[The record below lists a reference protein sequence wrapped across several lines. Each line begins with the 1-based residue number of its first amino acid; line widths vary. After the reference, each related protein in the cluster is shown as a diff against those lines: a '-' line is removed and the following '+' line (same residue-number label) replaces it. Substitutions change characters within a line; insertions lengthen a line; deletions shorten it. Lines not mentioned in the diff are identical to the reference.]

1 MSMLFEHRKEKI
13 LSLLLENNTVTIHD
27 LVIHTGVSESTLR
40 RDLIALEE
48 EGLLTRIHGGA
59 TKVKNINPEL
69 KMVQKQTINH
79 DKKVKI
85 AQYCS
90 TLIKPNN
97 QVYVD
102 AGTATLEIVRF
113 MPTDKNI
120 QIVTNGVDQALLALQ
135 RGIKVTLLG
144 GPVKQSTHAIVG
156 ITAYQQLER
165 MNFSMSFIGMNGI
178 SLESGLT
185 TTNLDEAALKECAMQ
200 QSHKIRILM
209 DDSKINQVYEFKVK
223 APSQAIIVLNEEAKK
238 QSPNT
243 IEKLSDQ
250 FDFHFIKG

>member
-1 MSMLFEHRKEKI
+1 M
-13 LSLLLENNTVTIHD
+13 
-27 LVIHTGVSESTLR
+27 
-40 RDLIALEE
+40 
-48 EGLLTRIHGGA
+48 
-59 TKVKNINPEL
+59 
-69 KMVQKQTINH
+69 
-79 DKKVKI
+79 
-85 AQYCS
+85 
-90 TLIKPNN
+90 
-97 QVYVD
+97 
-102 AGTATLEIVRF
+102 
-113 MPTDKNI
+113 
-120 QIVTNGVDQALLALQ
+120 
-135 RGIKVTLLG
+135 
-144 GPVKQSTHAIVG
+144 KQSTHAIVG

-185 TTNLDEAALKECAMQ
+185 TTNLDEVALKECAMQ

-238 QSPNT
+238 QSPTT